1 MSSQIIINPETLSQS
16 YIPEKVLHRDK
27 EFTQLSNA
35 LNFVNTFVHGANGS
49 GKTLLVKCVIENFNS
64 TKKGIAIYIDCSL
77 YQTTNAIFHEILSSL
92 SSIVSSKSNYDLTKR
107 LKARLR
113 HLDCKVTVCLDHFD
127 FLKEIETLNRLLSLG
142 LGLMIVSESRDAYGK
157 LDAFA
162 KAKITNIIEIP
173 SYTND
178 QTFEILLRRAEETL
192 EKYAYSEETIRKI
205 AEVSSGN
212 VTLALNLLKSQA
224 LKAESEGKS
233 SIDDVELEYEVDCPD
248 ENLSRDEK
256 IIVKT
261 LEEWKSLPSSR
272 LYDFYVEKARH
283 PKGRRSFRNYMQDLC
298 TKGYVRIIGEKRG
311 RVYEIVEQPRL
322 SNAEGKA

>member
-1 MSSQIIINPETLSQS
+1 
-16 YIPEKVLHRDK
+16 
-27 EFTQLSNA
+27 
-35 LNFVNTFVHGANGS
+35 
-49 GKTLLVKCVIENFNS
+49 
-64 TKKGIAIYIDCSL
+64 
-77 YQTTNAIFHEILSSL
+77 
-92 SSIVSSKSNYDLTKR
+92 
-107 LKARLR
+107 
-113 HLDCKVTVCLDHFD
+113 
-127 FLKEIETLNRLLSLG
+127 
-142 LGLMIVSESRDAYGK
+142 
-157 LDAFA
+157 
-162 KAKITNIIEIP
+162 
-173 SYTND
+173 
-178 QTFEILLRRAEETL
+178 
-192 EKYAYSEETIRKI
+192 
-205 AEVSSGN
+205 
-212 VTLALNLLKSQA
+212 LNLLKSQA